1 MSTATATWDP
11 VTTRALPSTEVTHL
25 HLLRHGAVDTGGVRL
40 AYGHSDLPLA
50 PAGRAAMRA
59 LGELVCARLP
69 RPDVILSSD
78 LRRCAE
84 LARVLGQQLDLPVQ
98 LHPELREQFMGRWEG
113 RSWQELTAEDEPA
126 VQALWADYLHACPPG
141 GESLADMARRV
152 EAFWAL
158 HEPRLRGLRVLVVT
172 HIGPIRVF
180 CCRALGLG
188 LDQALRFAPAPGSH
202 TWLLQ
207 AQAGFVMQALGEVPP
222 PQVLPGSL
230 RRLALSG
237 SAGTGKSTLA
247 RSLAERLGLPYIPE
261 GMRARLEAGFDPHA
275 MPLPELMEDLW
286 QEQVRLEERALA
298 SHGGFVA
305 DRSPC
310 DFMAFWLHYGLLS
323 EEGRGERLMSEA
335 RQRAASLDAVVLL
348 PFGGIP
354 LLSDG
359 VRDPEP
365 WRQRRFQATVEG
377 VLGRELAPERLW
389 RMPAIGPLEERV
401 DWVLRRAGG

>member
-1 MSTATATWDP
+1 MSTATASWDP

-25 HLLRHGAVDTGGVRL
+25 HLLRHGAVDTGGLRL
-40 AYGHSDLPLA
+40 AYGHSDLALA
-50 PAGRAAMRA
+50 PSGRAAMQA
-59 LGELVCARLP
+59 LSELVSGRLP

-84 LARVLGQQLDLPVQ
+84 LAHTLGRQLDLPVA
-98 LHPELREQFMGRWEG
+98 LHPELREQHMGRWEG
-113 RSWQELTAEDEPA
+113 RSWQELTAQDEPA
-126 VQALWADYLHACPPG
+126 VQALWADYVHARPPG
-141 GESLADMARRV
+141 GESLADMAVRV
-152 EAFWAL
+152 EAFWAM
-158 HEPRLRGLRVLVVT
+158 HEPRLRGQRIILVT
-172 HIGPIRVF
+172 HIGPIRTF
-180 CCRALGLG
+180 CCRALGLD

-222 PQVLPGSL
+222 ATALPSGA

-237 SAGTGKSTLA
+237 SAGTGKTTLA
-247 RSLAERLGLPYIPE
+247 RALAQRLGLPYIPE

-275 MPLPELMEDLW
+275 QPLPELMEELW
-286 QEQVRLEERALA
+286 QEQVLLEEQALA

-310 DFMAFWLHYGLLS
+310 DFIAFWLHYGLLS
-323 EEGRGERLMSEA
+323 EDGRGERLMEEA
-335 RQRAASLDAVVLL
+335 RARAARLDAVVLL

-377 VLGRELAPERLW
+377 VLGRELPAERLW

-401 DWVLRRAGG
+401 GWVLWRAGV